1 MYIQVKHKKEEV
13 SYKINFSKKV
23 QEFIETQKIKY
34 SKVALVTDTNIYS
47 LYPKLF
53 KNKGITVI
61 LIKPGETS
69 KSAKTKITIEDKLFS
84 NGFNRKSSI
93 IAIGGGVVGDL
104 AGFIAST
111 FMRGIDLFHIPTSLI
126 AIVDSSIGGKT
137 AIDNKFGKN
146 LVGTFYNPK
155 EILINLDFINPLPD
169 KEVRQGMA
177 EIIKYAIIKD
187 SRLFE
192 NLETINTKFLTNTKA
207 TIKNIIR
214 KCINI
219 KVHTVQEDF
228 KEGDKR
234 MILNFGHTVGHAL
247 EKFNN
252 YKEAHGDCIGIGM
265 LIEAKIS
272 TKVHNLTNSDYI
284 RVKEI
289 LIKYKLLNLKIL
301 NKDIKALVGLMKLDK
316 KNKSTKITFS
326 LPKKIGIMQKKKGSF
341 SVEINESLIKTS
353 IKEVLDEFKN

>member
-111 FMRGIDLFHIPTSLI
+111 FMRGIDLFHIPTS
-126 AIVDSSIGGKT
+126 
-137 AIDNKFGKN
+137 
-146 LVGTFYNPK
+146 
-155 EILINLDFINPLPD
+155 
-169 KEVRQGMA
+169 
-177 EIIKYAIIKD
+177 
-187 SRLFE
+187 
-192 NLETINTKFLTNTKA
+192 
-207 TIKNIIR
+207 
-214 KCINI
+214 
-219 KVHTVQEDF
+219 
-228 KEGDKR
+228 
-234 MILNFGHTVGHAL
+234 
-247 EKFNN
+247 
-252 YKEAHGDCIGIGM
+252 
-265 LIEAKIS
+265 
-272 TKVHNLTNSDYI
+272 
-284 RVKEI
+284 
-289 LIKYKLLNLKIL
+289 
-301 NKDIKALVGLMKLDK
+301 
-316 KNKSTKITFS
+316 
-326 LPKKIGIMQKKKGSF
+326 
-341 SVEINESLIKTS
+341 
-353 IKEVLDEFKN
+353 